1 MIYTINYSNERF
13 RRAQKLNTKTA
24 YKQGADKVFS
34 FSPKDIDKDFWMD
47 NKMILSSRRGNGY
60 WLWKPYFIKKVL
72 DTMQEGD
79 CLVYSDAGL
88 FYLNNIPAF
97 FNEMREK
104 DHWLMCQGTGY
115 LERQYTKR
123 DAFVYM
129 GLYTPEYSDTEQRAG
144 TVALIKC
151 EKAVKLVD
159 EWLGYAC
166 DARIITD
173 MPNVC
178 GKQNYRGFIEHRH
191 DQSIFSL
198 LTKKYQVSQ
207 GILFE
212 DFEFRKF
219 SKALLCYHHSEY
231 GKVMSIAF
239 HRRYDPV
246 WWELKRIIKKLIKYH
261 E

>member
-1 MIYTINYSNERF
+1 M
-13 RRAQKLNTKTA
+13 
-24 YKQGADKVFS
+24 
-34 FSPKDIDKDFWMD
+34 
-47 NKMILSSRRGNGY
+47 
-60 WLWKPYFIKKVL
+60 
-72 DTMQEGD
+72 
-79 CLVYSDAGL
+79 
-88 FYLNNIPAF
+88 
-97 FNEMREK
+97 
-104 DHWLMCQGTGY
+104 
-115 LERQYTKR
+115 
-123 DAFVYM
+123 
-129 GLYTPEYSDTEQRAG
+129 
-144 TVALIKC
+144 
-151 EKAVKLVD
+151 
-159 EWLGYAC
+159 GYAC